1 MSGRV
6 VVITG
11 AAGGIGSA
19 MMQRFG
25 ADGDVAVGLDLTDG
39 FDITDPAQ
47 CVTAAD
53 RIVAEHGRI
62 DVLCNNAGISAVGDV
77 VQSTPDD
84 TQIVYN

>member
-1 MSGRV
+1 
-6 VVITG
+6 
-11 AAGGIGSA
+11 
-19 MMQRFG
+19 MQRFG

-62 DVLCNNAGISAVGDV
+62 DVLCNNAGISAVGDDPLPAKRWV
-77 VQSTPDD
+77 EKCIDRGCGGL
-84 TQIVYN
+84 